1 MIRLLSIVLF
11 AALCSAHAA
20 IAASPPPHKQE
31 PLRVCPQEWIVNR
44 MPMVL
49 PEGKAAPRREYFI
62 LNGQRRELREF
73 DLRWL
78 RANCLLRP
86 QTVW

>member
-1 MIRLLSIVLF
+1 MIRLLSIALF
-11 AALCSAHAA
+11 AASCSAHAA
-20 IAASPPPHKQE
+20 IAAPFKAK

-44 MPMVL
+44 MPVVL

-73 DLRWL
+73 DLRWV
-78 RANCLLRP
+78 RANCRLRP

>member
-1 MIRLLSIVLF
+1 
-11 AALCSAHAA
+11 
-20 IAASPPPHKQE
+20 
-31 PLRVCPQEWIVNR
+31 

-49 PEGKAAPRREYFI
+49 PEGNTAPRREYYI

-73 DLRWL
+73 DLRWV